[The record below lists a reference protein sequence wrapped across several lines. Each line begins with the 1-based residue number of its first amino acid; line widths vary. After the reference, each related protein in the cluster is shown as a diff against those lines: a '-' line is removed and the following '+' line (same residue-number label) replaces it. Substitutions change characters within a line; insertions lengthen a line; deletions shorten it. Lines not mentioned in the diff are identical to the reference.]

1 MAGRNERAV
10 TATLKELKTNGSL
23 GLVPK
28 ALVELVRSLASAVD
42 EEPGNAALFREYRA
56 SLDDLREA
64 ASASVDDDT
73 AEFRISIQTPRGR
86 ATLVD
91 AEDP

>member
-1 MAGRNERAV
+1 MAGANLRAV
-10 TATLKELKTNGSL
+10 NRTLKKLGDAGSL
-23 GLVPK
+23 EVVPD
-28 ALVELVRSLASAVD
+28 AVVELCRSAARAVD
-42 EEPGNAALFREYRA
+42 AEPDNAALFREYRA
-56 SLDDLREA
+56 CLDDLREA

-91 AEDP
+91 PEDT

>member
-10 TATLKELKTNGSL
+10 NATLRDLKADGSL
-23 GLVPK
+23 SVVPK
-28 ALVELVRSLASAVD
+28 ALVELCRSLAGALD
-42 EEPGNAALFREYRA
+42 AEPSNAAMAREYRA
-56 SLDDLREA
+56 ALDDLREA

-86 ATLVD
+86 ASLVD
-91 AEDP
+91 AEDS

>member
-10 TATLKELKTNGSL
+10 NATLKELKANTTL
-23 GLVPK
+23 DVVPR
-28 ALVELVRSLASAVD
+28 ALVELVRSLAAAVD
-42 EEPGNAALFREYRA
+42 AEPGNAALFREYRA

-64 ASASVDDDT
+64 ASTATDDDT

-86 ATLVD
+86 ASLVD
-91 AEDP
+91 PEDS